1 MARPAL
7 HSLLALVL
15 LSGCS
20 DDAATPANT
29 DAGTDTGNDSAVA
42 DTAGAKNDGE
52 PPKDLSAD
60 PLPASMATA
69 VGFQPPSG
77 PADQPLDLSCLGTPM
92 PIATGAVV
100 DRTVKTAELGD
111 TTALV
116 PETDVE
122 IFYANK
128 LGGAAD
134 VTGKT
139 AAGTAQLA
147 AKIAPGFFLA
157 RTKKSG
163 LLETVAYDWWID
175 KEPVFTFAIAVPAKV
190 EALEA
195 LSGGVEFKREAG
207 TSRLV
212 VQVRDCKRNNVS
224 NAHVVIEIGGKIVAP
239 VTTGPGIYRNYL
251 GDNELPS
258 EAKVSS
264 RSGVVAFLN
273 VPASAPVR
281 LIAYG
286 KTAAGIVPFA
296 IRTLPP
302 VADGVV
308 TALVSP
314 WIEP

>member
-7 HSLLALVL
+7 YPLLALVF

-20 DDAATPANT
+20 DDAAATTPPAS
-29 DAGTDTGNDSAVA
+29 DAGTDTAVA
-42 DTAGAKNDGE
+42 DTGGSKNDGV
-52 PPKDLSAD
+52 PPTDVSAD
-60 PLPASMATA
+60 PAPTSMANA

-77 PADQPLDLSCLGTPM
+77 PADLPLDLSCVGTAM
-92 PIATGAVV
+92 PLAAGTTI
-100 DRTVKTAELGD
+100 DRTLKTTELGD
-111 TTALV
+111 PTALV

-122 IFYANK
+122 IFTANK
-128 LGGAAD
+128 LGAAAD
-134 VTGKT
+134 LTGKSAAAT
-139 AAGTAQLA
+139 AEIA

-157 RTKKSG
+157 RTRKSG
-163 LLETVAYDWWID
+163 LLETVAYDHWID
-175 KEPVFTFAIAVPAKV
+175 KETVFPLTIAVPTKI

-195 LSGGVEFKREAG
+195 LSGGADFKREPG

-212 VQVRDCKRNNVS
+212 VQVRDCLRNNVT
-224 NAHVVIEIGGKIVAP
+224 NAHVVIEIAGKVVKP
-239 VTTGPGIYRNYL
+239 VTTGAGIYRNYL

-258 EAKVSS
+258 SAAVTS

-281 LIAYG
+281 FIAYA
-286 KTAAGIVPFA
+286 KTAAGVVPIA

-308 TALVSP
+308 TALITP